1 LPPRPAKPNVLSRSD
16 HSQRQWRLGDST
28 MGRIRLRRG
37 LRLRSPGSDLLAR
50 WTNWTTIRKASPN
63 QRIDL
68 ARSDSCV
75 GRRGTRTSSVRT
87 GSLRSSAIRAARG
100 THPVGGGVPA
110 TGPPGPPSRG
120 LVDGHEPHDTRLDP
134 EPGWGPSCGRLRL
147 GLTIAAGCVSQ
158 EDERNYVE
166 YAASCRRERML
177 CALPELATRGF
188 AERPQACPAGPGR
201 TTSTGESLCYPRIA
215 FRGAGGRRAASP
227 GSRRLGPTA
236 PTQP

>member
-28 MGRIRLRRG
+28 MGRIRLRSR
-37 LRLRSPGSDLLAR
+37 LRLCR
-50 WTNWTTIRKASPN
+50 WDRTRWPNWTTIRKASPN

-177 CALPELATRGF
+177 CALPELATR
-188 AERPQACPAGPGR
+188 AVSQNVRKPARRGGPDDFDYAL
-201 TTSTGESLCYPRIA
+201 LCYPRMRSGEQVDGERHHMA
-215 FRGAGGRRAASP
+215 RAD
-227 GSRRLGPTA
+227 LG
-236 PTQP
+236 Q